1 MIRSDV
7 GAMPPKVCYWRQ
19 PGKHLLFAGISHFDT
34 NRTSIRLRFSTLNT
48 EDFSFR
54 STNATPAKVS
64 TIARDPDLV
73 PDISARMIWLH
84 CGIVS
89 RLAAMERIRWR
100 KDWRAAVMKA
110 R

>member
-1 MIRSDV
+1 
-7 GAMPPKVCYWRQ
+7 
-19 PGKHLLFAGISHFDT
+19 
-34 NRTSIRLRFSTLNT
+34 LRFASTLKN
-48 EDFSFR
+48 S
-54 STNATPAKVS
+54 TPAKS
-64 TIARDPDLV
+64 EHHRKGPDLV

-84 CGIVS
+84 CSRVS